1 MEDSNSFIIL
11 LSLFLAI
18 IGFFLQLFLSNQDV
32 ASLSLIFVGGLGML
46 LSIFKNMSDGMSKGK
61 GVLVKVLTTGLPL
74 IIFLGIIGWNIGLLA
89 SVSDKVSGGTM
100 PAEYTSYQNFTTI
113 MYLLQMLFLYN
124 YVSTITNNGAINE
137 SKGKQFGSIL
147 MLLTLINFIM
157 VGILNIIVKYY
168 MTDG

>member
-18 IGFFLQLFLSNQDV
+18 IGFFLQLFISNQDV

-46 LSIFKNMSDGMSKGK
+46 LSIFKNLNDGMAKSK

-74 IIFLGIIGWNIGLLA
+74 LFFLGIIGWNLGLLMKA
-89 SVSDKVSGGTM
+89 GDRLSSGGM
-100 PAEYTSYQNFTTI
+100 PAEFNSYQNFTTV
-113 MYLLQMLFLYN
+113 MYLLEILFLYN
-124 YVSTITNNGAINE
+124 YVTTITNNGAIHE
-137 SKGKQFGSIL
+137 SKGKQFGSII
-147 MLLTLINFIM
+147 MLLTLVNFIM
-157 VGILNIIVKYY
+157 VGILNIIVNYY

>member
-32 ASLSLIFVGGLGML
+32 ASLSLFFVGGLGML
-46 LSIFKNMSDGMSKGK
+46 LSIFKNMSDGMSKSK

-89 SVSDKVSGGTM
+89 TASERVSEGRM
-100 PAEYTSYQNFTTI
+100 PTEFTTYQNFTTI
-113 MYLLQMLFLYN
+113 MYLLEMLFLYN
-124 YVSTITNNGAINE
+124 YVSTITNNGAVNE
-137 SKGKQFGSIL
+137 SKGKQFGSII

-157 VGILNIIVKYY
+157 VGILNIIVNYY